1 MRPDA
6 PRAQQKKETRHHV
19 LTSAQKV
26 FAAKGYGAT
35 QVRDIVKSAGVSIGT
50 FYHYFDSKEEA
61 FNELVLAGSRTLR
74 EAIRAGRHRRGSN
87 LMDQTR
93 ASIYTFLKFT
103 RDHEDLF
110 RILIRERSRSNAWQ
124 LPLGD
129 QLFREAVADLVADM
143 ARSFKGA
150 PLTPKQ
156 IETLAWATVS
166 TCVGVVM
173 RKLESRETIDPE
185 SESELLTRLLTGGL
199 VACIRGGPIDLPP
212 QPGRSLVA
220 G

>member
-1 MRPDA
+1 MRSDA
-6 PRAQQKKETRHHV
+6 PRAKQKQETRRHV
-19 LTSAQKV
+19 LASAQKV
-26 FAAKGYGAT
+26 FATKGYGAT

-93 ASIYTFLKFT
+93 ASIHTFLKFT
-103 RDHEDLF
+103 HDHEDLF
-110 RILIRERSRSNAWQ
+110 RILIRERARSNSWQ

-143 ARSFKGA
+143 ARSFRGA

-173 RKLESRETIDPE
+173 RKMESRERIDLDTE
-185 SESELLTRLLTGGL
+185 TELLTRLITGGL
-199 VACIRGGPIDLPP
+199 AACIRGGPIELPP
-212 QPGRSLVA
+212 QPARA
-220 G
+220 